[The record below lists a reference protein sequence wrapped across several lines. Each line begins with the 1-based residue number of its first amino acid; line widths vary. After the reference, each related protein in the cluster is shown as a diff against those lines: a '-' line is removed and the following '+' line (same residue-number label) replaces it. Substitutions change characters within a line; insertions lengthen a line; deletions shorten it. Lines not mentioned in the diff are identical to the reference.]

1 MQEYDES
8 FFRAKANKRAG
19 ITWLALIFIATIYY
33 GIKTKNG
40 EIARGYFIA
49 FTVVGWVTYITGY
62 IVSMIKGKAAK
73 EYKWVLGICYLLF
86 YAVIAWTALDKI
98 SYIFI
103 LPLLSILIL
112 YKDPKF
118 IKMIM
123 WFTLFVLISSNIYK
137 GVAKGMM
144 DFVASEECALQ
155 FAIVL
160 CCFACCSS
168 IRIMSS
174 LSSFAI
180 VLCCF
185 ACTNMAIRHLVE
197 SDGALTGSIE
207 SELAQVVQTVEQV
220 KDASNSIV
228 DGVTVVRELADEN
241 KQGANNVVKDMGT
254 LAKNNGIL
262 NDKTVSSIE
271 MTKVID
277 TQVKDVSDLMEE
289 FSKLIEKS
297 VEHADL
303 SADELTEVVEIT
315 NRMSA
320 LSSKIE
326 TILETFKKEFENVKQ
341 ETSTIEGITSQ
352 TNLLALNA
360 SIEAA
365 RAGEAGKG
373 FAVVADQIRSLSSGT
388 QDSSNSIMEAL
399 SHLEATSDEML
410 QSITETVELI
420 QLNIEKVSTVNKSV
434 SDITSDATS
443 LGDNIKVVDS
453 AVKQVENSNETLTAN
468 MNQVGEI
475 MQIMTESI
483 NNAEQT
489 TKTMLSKYE
498 ASAKSATDIES
509 VVGELMEELG
519 IGGFMNVSDIKSG
532 MKFRMVIEDQT
543 NAKEEYTGEVVD
555 RKDNNVYINI
565 NNRAAFDDKRRNLKC
580 SFNAVVDN
588 VLYCWNGIA
597 IHNVKAGEKG
607 QFKLT
612 IDTNPQVY
620 NRRKYPR
627 MPLDNKCTISV
638 DGTDITY
645 YGHMVNISAN
655 GFAFSVNDSSF
666 ENMKGKNIVIEID
679 NFDVIKDKEIQGCII
694 RCSNDEGNYIVGCRM
709 PEDSNEIKDY
719 VNKNYSE

>member
-144 DFVASEECALQ
+144 YFVASEECALQ
-155 FAIVL
+155 
-160 CCFACCSS
+160 
-168 IRIMSS
+168 
-174 LSSFAI
+174 FAI

-607 QFKLT
+607 QFKLA

>member
-155 FAIVL
+155 
-160 CCFACCSS
+160 
-168 IRIMSS
+168 
-174 LSSFAI
+174 FAI

-597 IHNVKAGEKG
+597 KHNVKAGEKG

>member
-160 CCFACCSS
+160 CCFAC
-168 IRIMSS
+168 
-174 LSSFAI
+174 
-180 VLCCF
+180 
-185 ACTNMAIRHLVE
+185 TNMAIRHLVE

-254 LAKNNGIL
+254 LVKNNDIL

-297 VEHADL
+297 VEHAGL

-388 QDSSNSIMEAL
+388 QESSNSIMEAL

-410 QSITETVELI
+410 ESITETVELI

-443 LGDNIKVVDS
+443 LGDNIKIVDS

-532 MKFRMVIEDQT
+532 MKFRMVIEGQT
-543 NAKEEYTGEVVD
+543 NAREEYTGEVVD

-588 VLYCWNGIA
+588 VLYCWNDIA

-666 ENMKGKNIVIEID
+666 ETMKGQNIVIEID

>member
-33 GIKTKNG
+33 GIKTKDG

-155 FAIVL
+155 
-160 CCFACCSS
+160 
-168 IRIMSS
+168 
-174 LSSFAI
+174 FAI

-410 QSITETVELI
+410 ESITETVELI

-519 IGGFMNVSDIKSG
+519 IGGFMNVSDIKRG
-532 MKFRMVIEDQT
+532 MKFRMVIEGQT

>member
-155 FAIVL
+155 
-160 CCFACCSS
+160 
-168 IRIMSS
+168 
-174 LSSFAI
+174 FAI

-410 QSITETVELI
+410 ESITETVELI

-443 LGDNIKVVDS
+443 LGDNIKIVDS

-498 ASAKSATDIES
+498 ASDKSATDIES

-532 MKFRMVIEDQT
+532 MKFRMVIEGQT
-543 NAKEEYTGEVVD
+543 NAREEYTGEVVD

-588 VLYCWNGIA
+588 VLYCWNDIA

-666 ENMKGKNIVIEID
+666 ETMKGQNIVIEID

>member
-160 CCFACCSS
+160 CCFAC
-168 IRIMSS
+168 
-174 LSSFAI
+174 
-180 VLCCF
+180 
-185 ACTNMAIRHLVE
+185 TNMAIRHLVE

-254 LAKNNGIL
+254 LAKNNDIL

-277 TQVKDVSDLMEE
+277 TQVKDVSDLMDE

-410 QSITETVELI
+410 ESITETVELI

-709 PEDSNEIKDY
+709 SEDSNEIKDY

>member
-160 CCFACCSS
+160 CCFAC
-168 IRIMSS
+168 
-174 LSSFAI
+174 
-180 VLCCF
+180 
-185 ACTNMAIRHLVE
+185 TNMAIRHLVE

-297 VEHADL
+297 VKHADL

-326 TILETFKKEFENVKQ
+326 TILEIFKKEFENVKQ

-388 QDSSNSIMEAL
+388 QESSNSIMEAL

>member
-160 CCFACCSS
+160 CCFAC
-168 IRIMSS
+168 
-174 LSSFAI
+174 
-180 VLCCF
+180 
-185 ACTNMAIRHLVE
+185 TNMAIRHLVE

-297 VEHADL
+297 VKHADL

-410 QSITETVELI
+410 ESITETVELI

-475 MQIMTESI
+475 MQIMTDSI

-532 MKFRMVIEDQT
+532 MKFRMVIEGQT
-543 NAKEEYTGEVVD
+543 NAREEYTGEVVD

-565 NNRAAFDDKRRNLKC
+565 NNRATFDDKRRNLKC

-588 VLYCWNGIA
+588 VLYCWNDIA

-666 ENMKGKNIVIEID
+666 ETMKGQNIVIEID

>member
-155 FAIVL
+155 
-160 CCFACCSS
+160 
-168 IRIMSS
+168 
-174 LSSFAI
+174 FAI

-620 NRRKYPR
+620 NRIKYPR

>member
-19 ITWLALIFIATIYY
+19 MTWLALIFIATIYY

-155 FAIVL
+155 
-160 CCFACCSS
+160 
-168 IRIMSS
+168 
-174 LSSFAI
+174 FAI

>member
-160 CCFACCSS
+160 CCFAC
-168 IRIMSS
+168 
-174 LSSFAI
+174 
-180 VLCCF
+180 
-185 ACTNMAIRHLVE
+185 TNMAIRHLVE

-254 LAKNNGIL
+254 LARNNGIL

-297 VEHADL
+297 VKHADL

-410 QSITETVELI
+410 ESITETVELI

-543 NAKEEYTGEVVD
+543 NAREEYTGEVVD

-588 VLYCWNGIA
+588 VLYCWNDIA

-666 ENMKGKNIVIEID
+666 ETMKGQNIVIEID

>member
-160 CCFACCSS
+160 CCFAC
-168 IRIMSS
+168 
-174 LSSFAI
+174 
-180 VLCCF
+180 
-185 ACTNMAIRHLVE
+185 TNMAIRHLVE

-297 VEHADL
+297 VEHVDL

>member
-40 EIARGYFIA
+40 GIARGYFIA

-160 CCFACCSS
+160 CCFAC
-168 IRIMSS
+168 
-174 LSSFAI
+174 
-180 VLCCF
+180 
-185 ACTNMAIRHLVE
+185 TNMAIRHLVE

-297 VEHADL
+297 VKHADL

-410 QSITETVELI
+410 ESITETVELI

-532 MKFRMVIEDQT
+532 MKFRMVIEGQT
-543 NAKEEYTGEVVD
+543 NAREEYTGEVVD

-565 NNRAAFDDKRRNLKC
+565 NNRATFDDKRRNLKC

-588 VLYCWNGIA
+588 VLYCWNDIA

-666 ENMKGKNIVIEID
+666 ETMKGQNIVIEID

>member
-155 FAIVL
+155 
-160 CCFACCSS
+160 
-168 IRIMSS
+168 
-174 LSSFAI
+174 FAI

-388 QDSSNSIMEAL
+388 QESSNSIMEAL

-410 QSITETVELI
+410 ESITETVELI

-443 LGDNIKVVDS
+443 LGDNIKIVDS

>member
-112 YKDPKF
+112 YKDTKI

-155 FAIVL
+155 
-160 CCFACCSS
+160 
-168 IRIMSS
+168 
-174 LSSFAI
+174 FAI

>member
-160 CCFACCSS
+160 CCFAC
-168 IRIMSS
+168 
-174 LSSFAI
+174 
-180 VLCCF
+180 
-185 ACTNMAIRHLVE
+185 TNMAIRHLVE

-254 LAKNNGIL
+254 LAKNNDIL

-410 QSITETVELI
+410 ESITETVELI

-498 ASAKSATDIES
+498 ASARSATDIES

-532 MKFRMVIEDQT
+532 MKFRMVIEGQT
-543 NAKEEYTGEVVD
+543 NAREEYTGEVVD

-565 NNRAAFDDKRRNLKC
+565 NNRATFDDKRRNLKC

-588 VLYCWNGIA
+588 VLYCWNDIA

-666 ENMKGKNIVIEID
+666 ETMKGQNIVIEID

>member
-123 WFTLFVLISSNIYK
+123 WFTLFALISSNIYK

-155 FAIVL
+155 
-160 CCFACCSS
+160 
-168 IRIMSS
+168 
-174 LSSFAI
+174 FAI

>member
-155 FAIVL
+155 
-160 CCFACCSS
+160 
-168 IRIMSS
+168 
-174 LSSFAI
+174 FAI

-410 QSITETVELI
+410 ESITETVELI

-509 VVGELMEELG
+509 VIGELMEELG

-532 MKFRMVIEDQT
+532 MKFRMVIEGQT
-543 NAKEEYTGEVVD
+543 NAREEYTGEVVD

-588 VLYCWNGIA
+588 VLYCWNDIA

>member
-155 FAIVL
+155 
-160 CCFACCSS
+160 
-168 IRIMSS
+168 
-174 LSSFAI
+174 FAI

-410 QSITETVELI
+410 QSITETVGLI

>member
-155 FAIVL
+155 
-160 CCFACCSS
+160 
-168 IRIMSS
+168 
-174 LSSFAI
+174 FAI

-373 FAVVADQIRSLSSGT
+373 FAVVADQIPFT
-388 QDSSNSIMEAL
+388 
-399 SHLEATSDEML
+399 
-410 QSITETVELI
+410 
-420 QLNIEKVSTVNKSV
+420 
-434 SDITSDATS
+434 
-443 LGDNIKVVDS
+443 
-453 AVKQVENSNETLTAN
+453 
-468 MNQVGEI
+468 
-475 MQIMTESI
+475 
-483 NNAEQT
+483 
-489 TKTMLSKYE
+489 
-498 ASAKSATDIES
+498 
-509 VVGELMEELG
+509 
-519 IGGFMNVSDIKSG
+519 F
-532 MKFRMVIEDQT
+532 
-543 NAKEEYTGEVVD
+543 
-555 RKDNNVYINI
+555 
-565 NNRAAFDDKRRNLKC
+565 
-580 SFNAVVDN
+580 
-588 VLYCWNGIA
+588 
-597 IHNVKAGEKG
+597 
-607 QFKLT
+607 
-612 IDTNPQVY
+612 P
-620 NRRKYPR
+620 
-627 MPLDNKCTISV
+627 
-638 DGTDITY
+638 
-645 YGHMVNISAN
+645 
-655 GFAFSVNDSSF
+655 
-666 ENMKGKNIVIEID
+666 
-679 NFDVIKDKEIQGCII
+679 
-694 RCSNDEGNYIVGCRM
+694 
-709 PEDSNEIKDY
+709 
-719 VNKNYSE
+719 

>member
-1 MQEYDES
+1 MHTQEYDES

-160 CCFACCSS
+160 CCFAC
-168 IRIMSS
+168 
-174 LSSFAI
+174 
-180 VLCCF
+180 
-185 ACTNMAIRHLVE
+185 TNMAIRHLVE

-303 SADELTEVVEIT
+303 SADELTEVVDIT
-315 NRMSA
+315 NRMSV

-410 QSITETVELI
+410 ESITETVELI

-498 ASAKSATDIES
+498 ASARSATDIES

-532 MKFRMVIEDQT
+532 MKFRMVIEGQT
-543 NAKEEYTGEVVD
+543 NAREEYTGEVVD

>member
-155 FAIVL
+155 
-160 CCFACCSS
+160 
-168 IRIMSS
+168 
-174 LSSFAI
+174 FAI

-443 LGDNIKVVDS
+443 LGNNIKVVDS

>member
-155 FAIVL
+155 
-160 CCFACCSS
+160 
-168 IRIMSS
+168 
-174 LSSFAI
+174 FAI

-388 QDSSNSIMEAL
+388 QDSSNSIMEAV

>member
-160 CCFACCSS
+160 CCFAC
-168 IRIMSS
+168 
-174 LSSFAI
+174 
-180 VLCCF
+180 
-185 ACTNMAIRHLVE
+185 TNMAIRHLVE

-254 LAKNNGIL
+254 LAKNNDVL

-303 SADELTEVVEIT
+303 SADELTEVVDIT
-315 NRMSA
+315 NRMST

-443 LGDNIKVVDS
+443 LGDNIKIVDS

-532 MKFRMVIEDQT
+532 MKFRMVIEGQT
-543 NAKEEYTGEVVD
+543 NAREEYTGEVVD

-588 VLYCWNGIA
+588 VLYCWNDIA

-666 ENMKGKNIVIEID
+666 ETMKGQNIVIEID

>member
-155 FAIVL
+155 
-160 CCFACCSS
+160 
-168 IRIMSS
+168 
-174 LSSFAI
+174 FAI

-597 IHNVKAGEKG
+597 IHNVKAGENG

-709 PEDSNEIKDY
+709 PDDSNEIKDY

>member
-160 CCFACCSS
+160 CCFAC
-168 IRIMSS
+168 
-174 LSSFAI
+174 
-180 VLCCF
+180 
-185 ACTNMAIRHLVE
+185 TNMAIRHLVE

-303 SADELTEVVEIT
+303 SADELTEVVDIT
-315 NRMSA
+315 NRMSV

-388 QDSSNSIMEAL
+388 QESSNSIMEAL

-410 QSITETVELI
+410 ESITETVELI

-443 LGDNIKVVDS
+443 LGDNIKIVDS

-498 ASAKSATDIES
+498 ASARSATDIES

-532 MKFRMVIEDQT
+532 MKFRMVIEGQT
-543 NAKEEYTGEVVD
+543 NAREEYTGEVVD

-588 VLYCWNGIA
+588 VLYCWNDIA

>member
-1 MQEYDES
+1 
-8 FFRAKANKRAG
+8 
-19 ITWLALIFIATIYY
+19 
-33 GIKTKNG
+33 
-40 EIARGYFIA
+40 
-49 FTVVGWVTYITGY
+49 
-62 IVSMIKGKAAK
+62 
-73 EYKWVLGICYLLF
+73 
-86 YAVIAWTALDKI
+86 
-98 SYIFI
+98 
-103 LPLLSILIL
+103 
-112 YKDPKF
+112 
-118 IKMIM
+118 
-123 WFTLFVLISSNIYK
+123 
-137 GVAKGMM
+137 
-144 DFVASEECALQ
+144 
-155 FAIVL
+155 
-160 CCFACCSS
+160 
-168 IRIMSS
+168 
-174 LSSFAI
+174 
-180 VLCCF
+180 
-185 ACTNMAIRHLVE
+185 
-197 SDGALTGSIE
+197 
-207 SELAQVVQTVEQV
+207 
-220 KDASNSIV
+220 
-228 DGVTVVRELADEN
+228 
-241 KQGANNVVKDMGT
+241 
-254 LAKNNGIL
+254 
-262 NDKTVSSIE
+262 
-271 MTKVID
+271 
-277 TQVKDVSDLMEE
+277 
-289 FSKLIEKS
+289 
-297 VEHADL
+297 
-303 SADELTEVVEIT
+303 
-315 NRMSA
+315 
-320 LSSKIE
+320 
-326 TILETFKKEFENVKQ
+326 
-341 ETSTIEGITSQ
+341 
-352 TNLLALNA
+352 
-360 SIEAA
+360 
-365 RAGEAGKG
+365 
-373 FAVVADQIRSLSSGT
+373 
-388 QDSSNSIMEAL
+388 MEAL

-410 QSITETVELI
+410 ESITETVELI

-565 NNRAAFDDKRRNLKC
+565 NNRATFDDKRRNLKC

-588 VLYCWNGIA
+588 VLYCWNDIA

-666 ENMKGKNIVIEID
+666 ETMKGQNIVIEID

>member
-160 CCFACCSS
+160 CCFAC
-168 IRIMSS
+168 
-174 LSSFAI
+174 
-180 VLCCF
+180 
-185 ACTNMAIRHLVE
+185 TNMAIRHLVE

-254 LAKNNGIL
+254 LAKNNDIL

-303 SADELTEVVEIT
+303 SADELTEVVDIT
-315 NRMSA
+315 NRMSV

-410 QSITETVELI
+410 ESITETVELI

-443 LGDNIKVVDS
+443 LGDNIKIVDS

-475 MQIMTESI
+475 MQIMTDSI

-498 ASAKSATDIES
+498 ASARSATDIES

-532 MKFRMVIEDQT
+532 MKFRMVIEGQT
-543 NAKEEYTGEVVD
+543 NAREEYTGEVVD

>member
-1 MQEYDES
+1 MY
-8 FFRAKANKRAG
+8 KRQ
-19 ITWLALIFIATIYY
+19 TIYY

-155 FAIVL
+155 
-160 CCFACCSS
+160 
-168 IRIMSS
+168 
-174 LSSFAI
+174 FAI

>member
-155 FAIVL
+155 
-160 CCFACCSS
+160 
-168 IRIMSS
+168 
-174 LSSFAI
+174 FAI

-373 FAVVADQIRSLSSGT
+373 FVVVADQIRSLSSGT

-410 QSITETVELI
+410 ESITETVELI

>member
-155 FAIVL
+155 
-160 CCFACCSS
+160 
-168 IRIMSS
+168 
-174 LSSFAI
+174 FAI

-410 QSITETVELI
+410 ESITETVELI

-475 MQIMTESI
+475 MQIMTDSI

-543 NAKEEYTGEVVD
+543 NAREEYTGEVVD

>member
-144 DFVASEECALQ
+144 DFIASEECALQ
-155 FAIVL
+155 
-160 CCFACCSS
+160 
-168 IRIMSS
+168 
-174 LSSFAI
+174 FAI

-254 LAKNNGIL
+254 LAKNNDIL

-410 QSITETVELI
+410 ESITETVELI

-498 ASAKSATDIES
+498 ASARSATDIES

-532 MKFRMVIEDQT
+532 MKFRMVIEGQT
-543 NAKEEYTGEVVD
+543 NAREEYTGEVVD

>member
-155 FAIVL
+155 
-160 CCFACCSS
+160 
-168 IRIMSS
+168 
-174 LSSFAI
+174 FAI

-597 IHNVKAGEKG
+597 IHNVKAGEKR

>member
-155 FAIVL
+155 
-160 CCFACCSS
+160 
-168 IRIMSS
+168 
-174 LSSFAI
+174 FAI

-645 YGHMVNISAN
+645 YGHKVNISAN

>member
-155 FAIVL
+155 
-160 CCFACCSS
+160 
-168 IRIMSS
+168 
-174 LSSFAI
+174 FAI

-532 MKFRMVIEDQT
+532 MKFRMVIEGQT

-655 GFAFSVNDSSF
+655 GFTFSVNDSSF